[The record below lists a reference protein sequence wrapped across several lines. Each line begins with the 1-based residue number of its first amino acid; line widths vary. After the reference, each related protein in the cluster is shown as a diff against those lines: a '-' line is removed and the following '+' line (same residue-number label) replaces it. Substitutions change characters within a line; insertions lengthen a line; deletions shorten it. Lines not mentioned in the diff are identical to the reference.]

1 MGHAGPDTLLA
12 AVKHPHHEGPRRV
25 LSVAF
30 YHQNAE
36 REAGKEELLWRQGG
50 VYRGGGRGK
59 IDEPEKKSVVR
70 KDTEKDSMRT

>member
-1 MGHAGPDTLLA
+1 MGHAGPHTLLA

-50 VYRGGGRGK
+50 VYRRGGGRGN
-59 IDEPEKKSVVR
+59 
-70 KDTEKDSMRT
+70 